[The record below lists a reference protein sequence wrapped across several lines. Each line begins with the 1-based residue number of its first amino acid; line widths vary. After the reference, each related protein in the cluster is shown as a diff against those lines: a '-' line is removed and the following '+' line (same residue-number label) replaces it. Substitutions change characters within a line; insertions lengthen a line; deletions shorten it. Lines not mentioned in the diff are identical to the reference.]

1 MAILRARRNAREK
14 NTRVEEKNKNNR
26 MFIKIS
32 YLCEYLYFL
41 VIIIRGPLSLSV
53 VFAVALEL
61 L

>member
-1 MAILRARRNAREK
+1 
-14 NTRVEEKNKNNR
+14 